1 MEKILWPKWN
11 KSPWFKAPMEK
22 AWFYERLFFEMV
34 IAMVKDKYS
43 IKDTMSVKI
52 SFMHYMKR
60 TRAMLPVVFEKLVCS
75 PLFLRAWL
83 KKISFSITAAQTP
96 LSFSEQYG
104 YNGITLRNLNGVIL
118 RLFL

>member
-34 IAMVKDKYS
+34 IA
-43 IKDTMSVKI
+43 
-52 SFMHYMKR
+52 
-60 TRAMLPVVFEKLVCS
+60 
-75 PLFLRAWL
+75 WL
-83 KKISFSITAAQTP
+83 KKILFSITAAQTL